1 MRMKYSPAPIILAL
15 VFATLFA
22 GTAVAQDNTF
32 SDPSADYTFVLPDPK
47 WKLTQRPSAANSN
60 VEFVYE
66 DRMDCHLQV
75 RRLTV
80 SREALLADVIEDEEQ
95 RLQVR
100 PGFVAGRE
108 ENFAGRL
115 RGSVFNF
122 EYLASGR
129 SMAGRFYFL
138 RSGETTIYMLR
149 FTGQK
154 DTVRSLRNQL
164 DAIAR
169 SFGPK

>member
-1 MRMKYSPAPIILAL
+1 MRVSTIILSAAFL
-15 VFATLFA
+15 LCAVNWANA
-22 GTAVAQDNTF
+22 QETAF
-32 SDPSADYTFVLPDPK
+32 SDPSVEYTFSLPDPK
-47 WKLTQRPSAANSN
+47 WKLTLRPTAANPN
-60 VEFVYE
+60 VEFVHE
-66 DRMDCHLQV
+66 DRLDCHLQV

-80 SREALLADVIEDEEQ
+80 TKEAMLADLMEDEEQ
-95 RLQVR
+95 RLQIR

-138 RSGETTIYMLR
+138 RSGDNVVYTLR

-154 DTVRSLRNQL
+154 DIVRSLRNQL
-164 DAIAR
+164 DSIAR